1 MKPSLAPLLNAEILA
16 LAKRENKTDE
26 KLMKELMTELGRLC
40 GVSRR
45 MVYHWRSG
53 HHPLPGEHV
62 PVLCERFGSRV
73 LLDALTAAATETAV
87 DIPDNFDLAILA
99 SRSVRED
106 LAFIEQILLDFES
119 DGIQPG
125 EMTRL
130 HELEARAHQNLHRL
144 MGIAVEDCARRLAA
158 DMPPRKGDARAPGD
172 RDRKTDEGS
181 LAKARR

>member
-16 LAKRENKTDE
+16 LATRENKTDE

-62 PVLCERFGSRV
+62 PALCERFGSRV
-73 LLDALTAAATETAV
+73 LLDALTAAASNMAV
-87 DIPDNFDLAILA
+87 EVPDIFDLAILA

-106 LAFIEQILLDFES
+106 MAFIQEILLDFES
-119 DGIQPG
+119 DGIQPR
-125 EMTRL
+125 EMATLR
-130 HELEARAHQNLHRL
+130 ELEARAHQNLHRL
-144 MGIAVEDCARRLAA
+144 MGIAEADCTRRLAA
-158 DMPPRKGDARAPGD
+158 DTPARKRDQRALGTRARNSDG
-172 RDRKTDEGS
+172 GS
-181 LAKARR
+181 LIRAIK